1 MKVKPKLTAMLGT
14 ILAGGL
20 LSACGT
26 TPLDLL
32 PKQYQPA
39 MYRDYE
45 EDKPKNLAILPNTEN
60 KNSNSQYTYENPFVP
75 LGNGKFFDKRTGLMV
90 YLGE

>member
-1 MKVKPKLTAMLGT
+1 MKMKPKLTAMLET
-14 ILAGGL
+14 ILAGSL

-45 EDKPKNLAILPNTEN
+45 EEHSKKEPSLEGCKLIDRLPNGTRVYWDPYN
-60 KNSNSQYTYENPFVP
+60 KTSILVH
-75 LGNGKFFDKRTGLMV
+75 
-90 YLGE
+90 

>member
-1 MKVKPKLTAMLGT
+1 MSGC
-14 ILAGGL
+14 GG
-20 LSACGT
+20 
-26 TPLDLL
+26 LDLL
-32 PKQYQPA
+32 PRGLQPA

-45 EDKPKNLAILPNTEN
+45 ENKPKSLAILPDAEN

-75 LGNGKFFDKRTGLMV
+75 LGNGKFFDKRTGLTV

>member
-1 MKVKPKLTAMLGT
+1 
-14 ILAGGL
+14 
-20 LSACGT
+20 
-26 TPLDLL
+26 
-32 PKQYQPA
+32 

-45 EDKPKNLAILPNTEN
+45 ENKPKSLAILPDAEN

-75 LGNGKFFDKRTGLMV
+75 LGNGKFFDKRTGLTV